1 VTGMV
6 WAILEV
12 ANIDELSTDLIL
24 NLAVIAA

>member
-1 VTGMV
+1 MV